1 MKLTTALFAVL
12 VGTVSALPQPELQ
25 PINLGDG
32 VTLIPRRP
40 GMRVR
45 RFGHRTNPKLPAS
58 DSRIAAITNHT
69 HAEYSINWA
78 GAVLPGSYK
87 SVTGTITVPSAK
99 PPSGGSSSTQ
109 YAASAWVGIDGY
121 TCSSPII
128 QTGVDVFV
136 KNGAVSYDVWYEWW
150 PALSYSFSGFPVSAG
165 DSVTMTV
172 TTSSTSAGT
181 VTLKNNSK
189 GKSVSHSFQG
199 ESVTLCQ
206 AEAEWIIE
214 DFQLDGQF
222 VPFANFGSVTFTRA
236 SATAA
241 GGRTVGVSGARILD
255 LKKDNKV
262 LTTCSTS
269 GSSTV
274 KCTYV

>member
-1 MKLTTALFAVL
+1 MKLSTALFAVL
-12 VGTVSALPQPELQ
+12 VGTVSALPKPELQ
-25 PINLGDG
+25 PIHLGDG
-32 VTLIPRRP
+32 VTLIPRKP
-40 GMRVR
+40 GMKIRPV
-45 RFGHRTNPKLPAS
+45 GHRTSPKLPAS
-58 DSRIAAITNHT
+58 ESSIAAITNHT

-78 GAVLPGSYK
+78 GAVLLGSYK
-87 SVTGTITVPSAK
+87 SVTGTITVPTAK

-241 GGRTVGVSGARILD
+241 DGRTVGVSGSRILD